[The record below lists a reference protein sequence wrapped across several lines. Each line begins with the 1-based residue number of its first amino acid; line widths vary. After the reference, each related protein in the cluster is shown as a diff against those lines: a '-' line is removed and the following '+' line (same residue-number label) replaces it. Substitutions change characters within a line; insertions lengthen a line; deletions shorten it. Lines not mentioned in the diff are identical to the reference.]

1 MSVVASQFVT
11 PFLRPLLWLLS
22 KVDFKELQRYGF
34 HLQRNDFYS
43 PLNDCMF
50 LDANR
55 DLWAE
60 PFEPHDI
67 DWNLA
72 GQLEV
77 AMEVSPFVC
86 ELADIP
92 DDPPGKPGVYYWN
105 NHFWNNADALV
116 QYGLVRSRQPRRVI
130 EVGSGW
136 SSLLLARALARNK
149 TPCSVIQI
157 EPYPNQNVF
166 GYLPPDWIHYQCL
179 LQRAP
184 TEILETL
191 AAGDILFYDGS
202 HCAKVASDVN
212 WLFFRVLPRLKPG
225 VLIHLHDIFLPQE
238 YPEEWIFRRGQSW
251 NEQYVLQAFLMN
263 NSDYKIV
270 IANRYLFIHREKD
283 LNALYGGIQP
293 SHGVSIWMQ
302 KV

>member
-1 MSVVASQFVT
+1 MPFV
-11 PFLRPLLWLLS
+11 RPLLWLLS
-22 KVDFKELQRYGF
+22 NVDFKEVQGCGF

-55 DLWAE
+55 DLWTE

-67 DWNLA
+67 NWDLA
-72 GQLEV
+72 AQFEV
-77 AMEVSPFVC
+77 ATEVSHHVH

-116 QYGLVRSRQPRRVI
+116 QYGLVRSRQPRRLI
-130 EVGSGW
+130 EIGAGW
-136 SSLLLARALARNK
+136 SSLLLARALAQNK

-157 EPYPNQNVF
+157 EPHPNRQVF

-184 TEILETL
+184 MEVFETL
-191 AAGDILFYDGS
+191 SAGDILFYDGS

-212 WLFFRVLPRLKPG
+212 WFFFRVLPRLKSG

-238 YPEEWIFRRGQSW
+238 YPEEWIFRRGQTW

-263 NSDYKIV
+263 NNDYKIV

-283 LNALYGGIQP
+283 LDALYRGIQP
-293 SHGVSIWMQ
+293 SHGVSFWMQ